1 MQDHVWLRVT
11 GVLVIAAITPGPNNF
26 IVMEASAR
34 GGATAAGSVVLGIV
48 LGSLGLLS
56 LVSVGVG
63 SLIHAYPLL
72 SLVLSV
78 IGGAYLTWLGASLIF
93 RRTGTR
99 ASDDSH
105 GMPTSLW
112 GVAMFQLLNPKAWML
127 IMTAVA
133 AMDGTGSVPGLAA
146 LIAVISSGCLSIW
159 ALAGTASSRWLARP
173 RARLWFERT
182 MGALLLVSAAGIL
195 FDAFA

>member
-1 MQDHVWLRVT
+1 MQDHVWLSVT

-78 IGGAYLTWLGASLIF
+78 VGGAYLTWLGASLIF

-112 GVAMFQLLNPKAWML
+112 AIAMFQLLNPKAWML

-133 AMDGTGSVPGLAA
+133 VMGGAGSVLGLAA
-146 LIAVISSGCLSIW
+146 LIAVISSACLSIW
-159 ALAGTASSRWLARP
+159 AVAGTVSSHWLSRP
-173 RARLWFERT
+173 RTRLWFDRT

>member
-1 MQDHVWLRVT
+1 MQDHVWLPVT

-63 SLIHAYPLL
+63 SLIHAYPRLR
-72 SLVLSV
+72 LVLSL
-78 IGGAYLTWLGASLIF
+78 IGGAYLAWLGASLIF

-133 AMDGTGSVPGLAA
+133 AMDGTGSVLGLAA
-146 LIAVISSGCLSIW
+146 LVAVISSACLSIW
-159 ALAGTASSRWLARP
+159 AVAGTASSRRLSRP
-173 RARLWFERT
+173 RARLWFDRT

>member
-1 MQDHVWLRVT
+1 MQDRVWLPVT

-26 IVMEASAR
+26 MVMEASAR
-34 GGATAAGSVVLGIV
+34 GGAAAVGSVVLGIV

-72 SLVLSV
+72 SLVLTI
-78 IGGAYLTWLGASLIF
+78 IGGAYLAWLGASLIL

-133 AMDGTGSVPGLAA
+133 ALNGTGSVLGLAA
-146 LIAVISSGCLSIW
+146 LIAVISSACLGIW
-159 ALAGTASSRWLARP
+159 AVAGTVSSRWLSRP
-173 RARLWFERT
+173 RARLWFDRT
-182 MGALLLVSAAGIL
+182 MGALLLVSAAGIV